1 MFSDPSRPHRR
12 EDIQDDEGSRGAG
25 AGTGARVGG
34 SKMLG
39 TIVAALLVGYT
50 GEIKMKMTL
59 ARLANTI

>member
-1 MFSDPSRPHRR
+1 
-12 EDIQDDEGSRGAG
+12 
-25 AGTGARVGG
+25 
-34 SKMLG
+34 MLG